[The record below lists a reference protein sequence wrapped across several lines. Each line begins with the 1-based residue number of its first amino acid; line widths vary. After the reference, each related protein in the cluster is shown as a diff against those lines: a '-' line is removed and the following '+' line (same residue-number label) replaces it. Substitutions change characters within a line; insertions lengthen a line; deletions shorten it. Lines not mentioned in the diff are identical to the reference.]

1 MRLLL
6 AVDGSEASDTA
17 VDEIAHRILP
27 EGSEIEIVSVYES
40 PYAVLA
46 EPWMAA
52 EVNYDVIEKAERE
65 RARRIVEEAAAKLR
79 AGPVGQRHKITTKVL
94 KGPPKRAIVEEAE
107 DFGADL
113 VVVGS
118 HGRGPVE
125 RFLLG
130 SVSQAVA
137 MHAPCSVEIVRRR
150 AARKRTEG
158 DALQEARTN

>member
-1 MRLLL
+1 
-6 AVDGSEASDTA
+6 
-17 VDEIAHRILP
+17 
-27 EGSEIEIVSVYES
+27 
-40 PYAVLA
+40 
-46 EPWMAA
+46 
-52 EVNYDVIEKAERE
+52 
-65 RARRIVEEAAAKLR
+65 
-79 AGPVGQRHKITTKVL
+79 
-94 KGPPKRAIVEEAE
+94 
-107 DFGADL
+107 GADL